1 MPWREFSLTLCPDI
15 FHPTLYIFARANTNT
30 FAVFFIC
37 PFRFFFFYSSLFVA
51 GFSPVLSA
59 IFSLERIQFFLH
71 CDKRSFNTQAQIQQ
85 KKKMSKWRG
94 GGNSQQPATMIY
106 RKYLPHTQYE
116 NSPNRILYLYAKN
129 TMTRCKIYIDNWR
142 DITYEMIHTIYTY
155 NVLFIRGA

>member
-1 MPWREFSLTLCPDI
+1 MERVFSHTVSRYFSSDSIYICTRKHEHICRI
-15 FHPTLYIFARANTNT
+15 FYLS
-30 FAVFFIC
+30 VSV
-37 PFRFFFFYSSLFVA
+37 FFFYSSLFVA

>member
-37 PFRFFFFYSSLFVA
+37 PFRFFFFILLYLWLVF
-51 GFSPVLSA
+51 L
-59 IFSLERIQFFLH
+59 QFFLLFSLLNAYNFFSTATNEVLTH
-71 CDKRSFNTQAQIQQ
+71 KHKYNR